1 MPTNFDTSFDT
12 DDIVKASHVKQFA
25 EPIQDLEVGASW
37 FRLDGGGAANAYQVD
52 FDEEDENGLDETALT
67 PGQLVHFKANFS
79 NTGASTLTVNGTG
92 GASPAIPITKNGGQA
107 LSRGDIQADQIVAV
121 VFNDEGTNGRFELLA
136 SLGGGYNGSTF
147 YGFESGKNSTGAS
160 NVGIGYQALLGKS
173 TGSTGSSNTGIGYL
187 AGNNLANGGSNVF
200 CGYQA
205 GYGVSAGLTGSTNV
219 CLGSESGYNLSS
231 GTSNVFCGYQAG
243 YGLSTGITG
252 SNNVIG
258 GYKAGYNLKN
268 GSYNVFQGYQCALGT
283 ASGVSGSR
291 NVGLGYEALVGL
303 TSGTDNIAIGRS
315 AGAALT
321 TGDYNVFIG
330 SYAGDTLTGNS
341 KLAIHSSGSSGA
353 TPLIYGEFDNRIIE
367 FNAWQR
373 LPDRSSHP
381 SISTGEAFSYVKG
394 TYFVV
399 AYNDSGTTK
408 YTYLD
413 LTSGTWSYSTT
424 AP

>member
-1 MPTNFDTSFDT
+1 
-12 DDIVKASHVKQFA
+12 
-25 EPIQDLEVGASW
+25 
-37 FRLDGGGAANAYQVD
+37 
-52 FDEEDENGLDETALT
+52 
-67 PGQLVHFKANFS
+67 
-79 NTGASTLTVNGTG
+79 TVNGTG